1 MTRTAR
7 ALDSLAMAL
16 IPHPEAKRPTAEP
29 VNPRN
34 AEVMQRLRVGI
45 GGIVMVLL
53 VVGLANI
60 ITDRVLRTEQT
71 TVPQAASTVEPSP
84 AKPASD
90 PLSDAGVVPD
100 LPEQPEA
107 EPVPEG
113 PVLPEQ
119 GEGAPV
125 E

>member
-1 MTRTAR
+1 
-7 ALDSLAMAL
+7 MAL
-16 IPHPEAKRPTAEP
+16 IPDFEAQRPAADP
-29 VNPRN
+29 VNPRD

-45 GGIVMVLL
+45 GGIVTVLL
-53 VVGLANI
+53 VVGLANV
-60 ITDRVLRTEQT
+60 ITDRVLRTEET
-71 TVPQAASTVEPSP
+71 TVPQAAPTVEPS
-84 AKPASD
+84 AATPASD

-107 EPVPEG
+107 EPIPEG

>member
-1 MTRTAR
+1 
-7 ALDSLAMAL
+7 MAL
-16 IPHPEAKRPTAEP
+16 IPDFEAQRPAADP
-29 VNPRN
+29 VNPRD

-45 GGIVMVLL
+45 GGIVTVLL
-53 VVGLANI
+53 VVGLANV
-60 ITDRVLRTEQT
+60 ITDRVLRTEET
-71 TVPQAASTVEPSP
+71 TVPQAAPTVEPS
-84 AKPASD
+84 AATPASD

-107 EPVPEG
+107 EPIPEG

-119 GEGAPV
+119 GEGATV